1 MIMSTAQKQINDI
14 KKGNM
19 RFLWTI
25 RITNGNKILNSSLN
39 SYLEADPALLIL
51 YQYTY
56 MKK

>member
-51 YQYTY
+51 YQYT
-56 MKK
+56 